1 MRKLNAIEQDLILC
15 IKRNIQIF
23 NQDIT
28 LRHNRYEN
36 IIYNE
41 YREYIKYIDFD
52 YDFMNLMKETII
64 EYNYYSNIKIYKYMY
79 KELHEKIRR
88 IKIEKLKNN
97 IK

>member
-1 MRKLNAIEQDLILC
+1 MRQLNAIEQDLILC

-28 LRHNRYEN
+28 LRHNRYDN

-41 YREYIKYIDFD
+41 YSEYIKYIDFD

-64 EYNYYSNIKIYKYMY
+64 EYKYYNNIMYSNMY
-79 KELHEKIRR
+79 NDFE
-88 IKIEKLKNN
+88 LKNFQ
-97 IK
+97 KKQ